1 MSYLFPPHAPED
13 RVAVAGAS
21 DRTAADLMRD
31 AAAIAAA
38 LPPAHPPGEILIIC
52 HDRYHFA
59 AALLAV
65 WLVGHAV
72 ALPPN
77 GQPETVR
84 ALSSQ
89 PNVRMLLHDT
99 EEGDGLDLRTLLG
112 RADGPRVEPR
122 PIEPERHI
130 ATLYTSGSTGTHKPC
145 HKTAAQLLGEAA
157 MQVKAFGLGPTT
169 RVLATVPGHHIY
181 GLLWSVLVPLTAGG
195 SFVRETPFH
204 AETVAARL
212 AATGANLLA
221 SVPAHLRGL
230 EVLSALPKL
239 ERIVS
244 SGAPLPTET
253 ARMIRGRFGMAI
265 TEIFGSSETGGIAW
279 RDEPERS
286 WEPLPG
292 VAVSADPEGRL
303 LLDSPFAPPGAL
315 RPLPC
320 DDRIEMLDEGRFRL
334 LGRLDGVIK
343 IGGKRIALAEI
354 ERRLLACEGVKDA
367 AAMAVQVESARGAEI
382 WAAVVAPGRT
392 VGQLKSELRQWLDPV
407 TLPRRIKLVEELPR
421 EENGKLTRGKLQAL
435 LEEPV
440 TELQPHAEKQVEK
453 EGAEVWDLE
462 YRIPENLLYF
472 RGHFDGHPI
481 LPGVVQLNTLV
492 LTQIS
497 RLWPD
502 LGQPRRIMR
511 LKFKKVIEPGT
522 LICLRLERP
531 SGAPRVNFQISEQA
545 DGTAGYASGSLVFA

>member
-13 RVAVAGAS
+13 LVAVAGAS

-31 AAAIAAA
+31 VAAIAAA
-38 LPPAHPPGEILIIC
+38 LPPADPPGEILVIC
-52 HDRYHFA
+52 QDRYHFT
-59 AALLAV
+59 AALLAA
-65 WLVGHAV
+65 WQVGHAV

-112 RADGPRVEPR
+112 RADGPRAEPR
-122 PIEPERHI
+122 PIEPERHV
-130 ATLYTSGSTGTHKPC
+130 ATLYTSGSTGSHKPC
-145 HKTAAQLLGEAA
+145 RKGAAQLLGEAA
-157 MQVKAFGLGPTT
+157 MLVKAFGLGPGT

-181 GLLWSVLVPLTAGG
+181 GLLWSVLVPLSAGG

-230 EVLSALPKL
+230 ELLAELPNL
-239 ERIVS
+239 ERVVS
-244 SGAPLPTET
+244 SGAPLPAET
-253 ARMIRGRFGMAI
+253 ARMVRERFGMKV

-279 RDEPERS
+279 RDEPERP

-292 VAVSADPEGRL
+292 AAVSADPEGRL
-303 LLDSPFAPPGAL
+303 LLDSPFLPPEAR
-315 RPLPC
+315 RPHPC

-334 LGRLDGVIK
+334 LGRLDGVVK
-343 IGGKRIALAEI
+343 IGGKRISLAEI

-367 AAMAVQVESARGAEI
+367 AALSVQVQSARGAEI

-392 VGQLKSELRQWLDPV
+392 VAQIKSELRRWLDPV
-407 TLPRRIKLVEELPR
+407 TLPRRIKLVEKLPR
-421 EENGKLTRGKLQAL
+421 EENGKLTRSKLQAL
-435 LEEPV
+435 LDEPV
-440 TELQPHAEKQVEK
+440 TELEPQAEKRVEK
-453 EGAEVWDLE
+453 EGAEAWDLE
-462 YRIPENLLYF
+462 YRIPESLLYF

-492 LTQIS
+492 LAQIS

-502 LGQPRRIMR
+502 LGHPRRIVR
-511 LKFKKVIEPGT
+511 LKFKKIIEPGA
-522 LICLRLERP
+522 LVCLRLERP
-531 SGAPRVNFQISEQA
+531 SGAPRVHFQISDQA
-545 DGTAGYASGSLVFA
+545 GEAAGYASGSFVFA